1 MMLTRYDVQ
10 FSESSRMWEVL
21 NLDTGKAVTWFE
33 YASDAEE
40 HAMDLN
46 DIERF
51 EADMAA
57 LRGEEF

>member
-1 MMLTRYDVQ
+1 MTLTRYDVQ

-21 NLDTGKAVTWFE
+21 NPDGKAVTWFE

-46 DIERF
+46 DIVRF

>member
-1 MMLTRYDVQ
+1 MTVTQYYPVWC
-10 FSESSRMWEVL
+10 EVSRMWEVL

-40 HAMDLN
+40 HAMDLY

-51 EADMAA
+51 EADMVA